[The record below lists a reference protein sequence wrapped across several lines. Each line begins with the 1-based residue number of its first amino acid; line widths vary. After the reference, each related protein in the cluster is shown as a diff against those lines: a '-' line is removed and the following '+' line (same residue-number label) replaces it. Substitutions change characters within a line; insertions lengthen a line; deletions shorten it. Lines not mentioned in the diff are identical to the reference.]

1 MWHLMR
7 FLRTQIHTLQMLDQC
22 CSAAAMQH
30 YIVLSECV
38 NKNEVSAVQIITA
51 KMHVCHSNTGR
62 LRQGQE
68 LGNPRRFS
76 DGCRADRDS
85 RERSDLANCL
95 ECVVIDIAAALQA
108 QACQIAQPNQLF
120 QAFATDLQHVFA
132 ECRATLHMAS
142 NMLRLLLWQHNT
154 QN

>member
-1 MWHLMR
+1 
-7 FLRTQIHTLQMLDQC
+7 
-22 CSAAAMQH
+22 MQH

-38 NKNEVSAVQIITA
+38 NKNEANTVQIITA
-51 KMHVCHSNTGR
+51 KIHVCHSNTRR

-95 ECVVIDIAAALQA
+95 ECIVIDIAAALQA

-120 QAFATDLQHVFA
+120 QAFATDLQDA
-132 ECRATLHMAS
+132 ECRATLQMAS
-142 NMLRLLLWQHNT
+142 NVLRLLP
-154 QN
+154 